1 MEYFIL
7 SAVILGSVGFL
18 GFVLLRLMR
27 PDPVATQK
35 LAEQEAQAQQ
45 RALALDQ
52 AMAQIATSQ
61 GELTGRL
68 QTLSEAQTNSQ
79 AQLRKAMEERL
90 DKVSQRMNQGLTE
103 SSTKTAKSIGEIT
116 NRLKVI
122 DEAQKNITDLSDE
135 VVGLR
140 AILSNKQR
148 RGVFGETRL
157 EDLVRDALPPSA
169 YSFQTTLSNGRR
181 ADCVIILPNPPGPI
195 IVDSKFPLES
205 FNIMMKAADEPA
217 LKQARKQFQLD
228 VLKHVKDISE
238 KYIIPGETA
247 ESALMFL
254 PSESIYAELHTNFI
268 DVMEKSYLARVYIV
282 SPTTLMATMN
292 TVRAVLKDAK
302 MREQAGLIQAE
313 VGRLLSDVDRLQKRV
328 GNLQSHFSLAEKD
341 IHEITTSAGK
351 IASRGEKI
359 ETVQLEEPDTAQ
371 AQIEQPP
378 PMELRPANRP

>member
-1 MEYFIL
+1 MEILIL
-7 SAVILGSVGFL
+7 SAVILASVAFL
-18 GFVLLRLMR
+18 GFVLLRKAQ
-27 PDPVATQK
+27 PDPAAALKAV
-35 LAEQEAQAQQ
+35 EQEAQAQQ
-45 RALALDQ
+45 RGLALDQ
-52 AMAQIATSQ
+52 AMAQIATAQS
-61 GELTGRL
+61 ELTGRL
-68 QTLSEAQTNSQ
+68 QTLSETQVTSQ

-90 DKVSQRMNQGLTE
+90 DKASQRMNQGLTE
-103 SSTKTAKSIGEIT
+103 SSTKTAKTMGEIT

-169 YSFQTTLSNGRR
+169 YSFQTTLSNGKR
-181 ADCVIILPNPPGPI
+181 ADCLIKLPNPPGSI

-205 FNIMMKAADEPA
+205 FNIMMKAADDVA
-217 LKQARKQFQLD
+217 VKQARKQFQSD
-228 VLKHVKDISE
+228 VLKHVRDISE
-238 KYIIPGETA
+238 KYILPGETA

-254 PSESIYAELHTNFI
+254 PSEAIYAELHTNFI

-282 SPTTLMATMN
+282 SPTTLMATLN

-328 GNLQSHFSLAEKD
+328 GNLQGHFQLAEKD

-351 IASRGEKI
+351 IVSRGEKI
-359 ETVQLEEPDTAQ
+359 ETVQLEEPDAAQ
-371 AQIEQPP
+371 AQIEQQP
-378 PMELRPANRP
+378 PMELTPANRP